1 MYLSLKNIGRKFN
14 MAGREFWV
22 LKHINL
28 QIEKGNIV
36 TILGPSGSGK
46 STLLNIIGG
55 IDKADEGQFILKDNV
70 ISDLN
75 DEDLTLYRRE
85 KLGFVFQFYNLIPN
99 LTVWENIEVVSD
111 ISNNPMDIRTILE
124 KVQLYDKKDKFPQ
137 ELSGGEQQR
146 VSIARAIIKNPEIL
160 LCDEPT
166 GALDYSTS
174 KEILKLLEEINK
186 EFKTTIL
193 IVTHNEAIASISHK
207 IVKLRDGIISEF
219 IDNKEKISAKE
230 VEW

>member
-1 MYLSLKNIGRKFN
+1 MYLSLKNIGKKFN
-14 MAGREFWV
+14 IAGREFWV
-22 LKHINL
+22 LKDINL
-28 QIEKGNIV
+28 EIEKGNIV

-55 IDKADEGQFILKDNV
+55 IDKADKGQFILKDNI
-70 ISDLN
+70 ISNLKDQ
-75 DEDLTLYRRE
+75 ELTLYRRE

-99 LTVWENIEVVSD
+99 LTVWENIEVASNISHNPRD
-111 ISNNPMDIRTILE
+111 IKEILE
-124 KVQLYDKKDKFPQ
+124 KVYLYDKKDKFPQ

-146 VSIARAIIKNPEIL
+146 VSIARAIIKNPELL

-166 GALDYSTS
+166 GALDYTTS

-193 IVTHNEAIASISHK
+193 IVTHNEPISSISDK
-207 IVKLRDGIISEF
+207 IIKIRDGGISEF
-219 IDNKEKISAKE
+219 INNKEKIPAEK
-230 VEW
+230 VVW

>member
-1 MYLSLKNIGRKFN
+1 MYLSLKNIGKKFN
-14 MAGREFWV
+14 IAGREFWV
-22 LKHINL
+22 LKDINL
-28 QIEKGNIV
+28 EIEKGNIV

-55 IDKADEGQFILKDNV
+55 IDKADSGEFVLNENIISNIKDQG
-70 ISDLN
+70 I
-75 DEDLTLYRRE
+75 TLYRRE
-85 KLGFVFQFYNLIPN
+85 KLGFVFQFYSLIPN
-99 LTVWENIEVVSD
+99 LTVWENIEVVSNISHNPRD
-111 ISNNPMDIRTILE
+111 IKEILK

-146 VSIARAIIKNPEIL
+146 VSIARAIIKNPELL

-166 GALDYSTS
+166 GALDYTTS

-193 IVTHNEAIASISHK
+193 IVTHNEAIASISDK
-207 IVKLRDGIISEF
+207 IVKIRDGGISEF
-219 IDNKEKISAKE
+219 IDNKEKISAE
-230 VEW
+230 MVVW